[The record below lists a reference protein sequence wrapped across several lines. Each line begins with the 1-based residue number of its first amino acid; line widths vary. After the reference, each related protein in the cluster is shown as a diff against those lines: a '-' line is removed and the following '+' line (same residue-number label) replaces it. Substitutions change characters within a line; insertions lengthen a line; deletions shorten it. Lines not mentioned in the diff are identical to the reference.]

1 VTVYLYLLEE
11 LQKQSEDFGAGQ
23 IRFCLVQWKQITM
36 GEEILKIV
44 KGVDIDFAELPAQE
58 NPAHNH
64 KFSTEQIH
72 AIALEVSELLKK

>member
-1 VTVYLYLLEE
+1 
-11 LQKQSEDFGAGQ
+11 
-23 IRFCLVQWKQITM
+23 M